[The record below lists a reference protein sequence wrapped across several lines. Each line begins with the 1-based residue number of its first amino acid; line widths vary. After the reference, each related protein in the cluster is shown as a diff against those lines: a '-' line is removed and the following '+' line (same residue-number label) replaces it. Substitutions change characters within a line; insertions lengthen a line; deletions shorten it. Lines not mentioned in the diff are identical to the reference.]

1 MEPHQGKAAYM
12 AVEYELAG
20 DGIRVLGCLGDTPAV
35 SLPDEAEGMPV
46 REIGPY
52 AFSASRRES
61 KGRLVCELHPE
72 WKMNQM
78 GEDRRICGDKLAEI
92 YLPPSVRGI
101 GRYAFYGCENLEL
114 FHMTGGLMQVEGGAF
129 VGCRKIRRLEV
140 ECQEGA
146 AGCGCLK
153 QVLEDLPMELEAAF
167 LWKGGQAV
175 VIFPEFYEESVENT
189 PARIIEIHL
198 HGSGSHY
205 RQCFQNGQLD
215 FEAYDRRFPFAKANE
230 NPDVVMRIAL
240 TRLRWPHHLTAEAR
254 RQYAGYLREQIEEAA
269 RQILA
274 AEDMEALKLLA
285 AERILNEDTIGRVLD
300 LALVMKK
307 TECTAYLMSLPFR
320 KKAANKVFE
329 F

>member
-1 MEPHQGKAAYM
+1 MESHHREAAYM
-12 AVEYELAG
+12 AVEYEPTG
-20 DGIRVLGCLGDTPAV
+20 EGIRVLGCLGDTPAV
-35 SLPDEAEGMPV
+35 ILPDEVEGRPV
-46 REIGPY
+46 RELGSY
-52 AFSASRRES
+52 AFSASRQETA
-61 KGRLVCELHPE
+61 GRLVYEIHPE
-72 WKMNQM
+72 WKLNQM

-92 YLPPSVRGI
+92 YLPPSVERI
-101 GRYAFYGCENLEL
+101 GRYAFYGCENLEI
-114 FHMTGGLMQVEGGAF
+114 FHMTGGLKEVEGGAF

-146 AGCGCLK
+146 AGCLR
-153 QVLEDLPMELEAAF
+153 QVLEDLPMELEVAF
-167 LWKGGQAV
+167 LWKSSQAV

-215 FEAYDRRFPFAKANE
+215 FEAYDRRFVFAAANE

-240 TRLRWPHHLTAEAR
+240 ARLRWPHRLLPEAR
-254 RQYAGYLREQIEEAA
+254 RQYVMYLRDQIEGAA

-274 AEDMEALKLLA
+274 AEDLEALKLLA
-285 AERILNEDTIGRVLD
+285 AEQVLDGDNVERVLELS
-300 LALVMKK
+300 LALKK

-320 KKAANKVFE
+320 KKAAKVFE